1 MLSKMVITQN
11 TQG

>member
-1 MLSKMVITQN
+1 MLSKMVITKN